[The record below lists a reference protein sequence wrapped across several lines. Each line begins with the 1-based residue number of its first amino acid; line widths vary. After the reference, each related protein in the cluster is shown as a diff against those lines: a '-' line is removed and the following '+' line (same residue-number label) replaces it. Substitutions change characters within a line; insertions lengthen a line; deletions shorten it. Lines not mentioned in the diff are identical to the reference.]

1 MRPPHTDLT
10 SSVALRVG
18 AHWSSAVRPT
28 WRQRFAVDSSAKTQ
42 WLNQLSWLFLSTQ
55 VRCSCRAGVHRAS
68 QSHLLLRH
76 PVERLPPDGEFGQA
90 GMAGGAER
98 ERSQGSAR
106 FHVRVASAGHGDV
119 KFILDSL
126 DSHIDFLSSIGS
138 ASQWGSVRFSD
149 RPAMVEYVQA
159 SVEDSGKRES
169 NRRVFVVE
177 RQGRVGG
184 DTVRCGAAIVDSTLP
199 DYVQE
204 NTGLVEAV
212 AGMPDFLYL
221 NVLVTDRTAYP
232 TAKGAGDAL
241 VEHVKGEALGRGH
254 TMLLVDCWSGNR
266 GALLR

>member
-1 MRPPHTDLT
+1 MRPPHRDLT
-10 SSVALRVG
+10 SSVDLRVG
-18 AHWSSAVRPT
+18 AHCSSAVLAT
-28 WRQRFAVDSSAKTQ
+28 WMQRFAVDSSAKTQ
-42 WLNQLSWLFLSTQ
+42 WLNHLSWLLLSTQ
-55 VRCSCRAGVHRAS
+55 RCSCRAGVHRPS
-68 QSHLLLRH
+68 QSHLLFRH

-90 GMAGGAER
+90 GMGGEGER
-98 ERSQGSAR
+98 ASSQGPAR

-126 DSHIDFLSSIGS
+126 NSHIDFLSSIGS

-149 RPAMVEYVQA
+149 RPAMVEYVRA
-159 SVEDSGKRES
+159 SVADSGNPES

-184 DTVRCGAAIVDSTLP
+184 NTVRCGAAIVDSTLP

-241 VEHVKGEALGRGH
+241 VEHVKHEALGRGH
-254 TMLLVDCWSGNR
+254 KMLLVDCWSGNQ